1 MQSLG
6 RTVVPSDLDD
16 AASVTSGRS
25 SVRSTGV
32 RSRRPLEAIEQAGGR
47 SRLTQEAIE
56 RSVAGSEVSRPTSI
70 SEAQTVLHELY
81 VTMQRRQEHQ
91 PTALSAAATTIATGG
106 GRSAPLFSPTPASPV
121 TPVVEQLPSHV
132 RDSVVNAFART
143 LGHTGSDDDAFE
155 DRRRGHSHA
164 GGGGGGGGEGSRS
177 GRLAASASRVPAA
190 GSLDVQPSWAAPITP
205 RASASYVRA
214 GYSLGAGAGFSGAA
228 PPRSQRLSDWSQ

>member
-1 MQSLG
+1 MSFTDVSVCRWKNG
-6 RTVVPSDLDD
+6 GKESSDLDD

-32 RSRRPLEAIEQAGGR
+32 WSRRPLEAIEQAGGR

-56 RSVAGSEVSRPTSI
+56 RSVAGSVVSRPTSI

-106 GRSAPLFSPTPASPV
+106 GCSAPLFSPTPASPV

-143 LGHTGSDDDAFE
+143 LGHTVLTGSRSVGPWAGGSDDAWVPNTQSQA
-155 DRRRGHSHA
+155 HC
-164 GGGGGGGGEGSRS
+164 GGGIECAGAAAALDGCCGSTRFGLGG
-177 GRLAASASRVPAA
+177 
-190 GSLDVQPSWAAPITP
+190 VQPRGGLAEPLASHWPHRAA
-205 RASASYVRA
+205 RRSC
-214 GYSLGAGAGFSGAA
+214 
-228 PPRSQRLSDWSQ
+228 PP